1 MKRLF
6 TSLTAFL
13 LLASAAAAQEGGGFG
28 GRGDRGSDRGGFGG
42 GGGGSDRGGFGGG
55 GFGGRGGF
63 DRGSSGRGGFGG
75 GPGGMSPG
83 GFGGGSGF
91 SPGGMSPGGF
101 GGGGMSPGGFGG
113 GMPPGGFGGGGFG
126 GGGFGGGGD
135 RGSRFGSMMDSNG
148 NGKVDQEEL
157 DRMPSF
163 VKDMMA
169 QRGINLTAGMSIDDM
184 RNTMRQGFGGGP
196 QGNQNQPGQP
206 NQPGQTNN
214 GQPKG
219 LTPYKMKAKP
229 SIIVTLPP
237 AYADVDTDFDG
248 QLAMH
253 EWMMTRRPDIE
264 IFEDLDLD
272 GDGYLIPDELLLA
285 DAANN
290 QQVAA
295 VEKPR
300 LTIVSA
306 TPTRMTQG
314 QNDQRNDRGDRGRG
328 DNRGGDNNNNNGGEA
343 ASYFSRLDTDQ
354 NGTITSN
361 EWQESRRVRGMFE
374 QAGIPLSDMNL
385 QQFSENLAKVSG
397 NNQRQ

>member
-1 MKRLF
+1 
-6 TSLTAFL
+6 
-13 LLASAAAAQEGGGFG
+13 
-28 GRGDRGSDRGGFGG
+28 
-42 GGGGSDRGGFGGG
+42 
-55 GFGGRGGF
+55 
-63 DRGSSGRGGFGG
+63 
-75 GPGGMSPG
+75 
-83 GFGGGSGF
+83 
-91 SPGGMSPGGF
+91 
-101 GGGGMSPGGFGG
+101 
-113 GMPPGGFGGGGFG
+113 
-126 GGGFGGGGD
+126 
-135 RGSRFGSMMDSNG
+135 MMDSNG

-328 DNRGGDNNNNNGGEA
+328 DRGQGGDRGGDNNNNNGGEA

-354 NGTITSN
+354 NGTITGN